1 MDKSQTNATNV
12 KMHLLKQTI
21 SYTGD
26 SRTHFKTHSGYKS
39 NNCNQCVYASFQTGD
54 LRIHLKTHSGEKSN
68 KCNQCDYASSH
79 TGNLRT
85 CLKTHSGGKS
95 NKCDHRD

>member
-1 MDKSQTNATNV
+1 MNASSVTSIFSN
-12 KMHLLKQTI
+12 MLFEG
-21 SYTGD
+21 S
-26 SRTHFKTHSGYKS
+26 FKEKDNSGEKL
-39 NNCNQCVYASFQTGD
+39 NKCNQCDYASSQTGNMGT
-54 LRIHLKTHSGEKSN
+54 HLKTHSRGKSN

-85 CLKTHSGGKS
+85 RLKTHSGGKS